1 MKKKKEGR
9 HFKNASSFLEERLCL
24 DKSISTSAQ
33 YVTRENKLK
42 CLSIAV
48 LILAIP
54 PVKL

>member
-9 HFKNASSFLEERLCL
+9 HFKNASSLLEERLCL

-33 YVTRENKLK
+33 YVTLDNKIK

-48 LILAIP
+48 LFLAIP
-54 PVKL
+54 PIKL

>member
-24 DKSISTSAQ
+24 DKSISTGAQ
-33 YVTRENKLK
+33 YVTLDNKIK

-48 LILAIP
+48 LFLAIP
-54 PVKL
+54 PIKL